1 MQTETAHIAGYAL
14 PVVCSLGMWNRF
26 ELACTTE
33 PSASSVSRRPTKRP
47 DRAVYKAAIEFGVV
61 EAHEWTGVLKGV

>member
-1 MQTETAHIAGYAL
+1 
-14 PVVCSLGMWNRF
+14 MWNRF

-33 PSASSVSRRPTKRP
+33 PSASSVSRTPTKRP